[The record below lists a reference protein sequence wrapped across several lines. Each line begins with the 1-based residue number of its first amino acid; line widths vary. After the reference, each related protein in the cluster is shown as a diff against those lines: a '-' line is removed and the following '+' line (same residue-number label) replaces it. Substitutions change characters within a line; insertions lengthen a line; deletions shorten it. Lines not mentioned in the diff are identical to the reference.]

1 MKRWIAP
8 AAIAGV
14 IAFAYFVTWPCPVR
28 FIIGVP
34 CPACGITRAAR
45 LVVQGDFSEAT
56 HIHPRVWL
64 VGPVVAAFAVV
75 EIVGFAR
82 TGEWGASRKVKG
94 SKVVMITTAAIMFV
108 VWVARFFG
116 CFGGPAPI

>member
-28 FIIGVP
+28 FILGVP

-45 LVVQGDFSEAT
+45 LVVKGDFTEAT
-56 HIHPRVWL
+56 HIHPLVWL
-64 VGPVVAAFAVV
+64 VVPVVAAFAIVEVV
-75 EIVGFAR
+75 GLAR

-94 SKVVMITTAAIMFV
+94 SKVVMIATAAIMFV
-108 VWVARFFG
+108 VWVARFYG
-116 CFGGPAPI
+116 AFGGPAPI